1 MARPPAPRADTHP
14 TMRTPIGGRP
24 YRSDPSKCN
33 NNNDNNNNM
42 RTKRGG
48 QHGPRIHTT
57 RPHRQGTTT
66 NMDTCPVLKRTHG
79 SEYRTPHQSSTTY
92 ILALDPS
99 TPLIVD
105 TCRFR
110 ACAPTRTSEPCP
122 NLGLDLWCRGTC
134 VSLLVKLRR
143 YLWGISIQLLI
154 RLMCVISQQMAI
166 FLYFYSECVIE
177 PQH

>member
-1 MARPPAPRADTHP
+1 MARPPEPRADTHT
-14 TMRTPIGGRP
+14 TMRTPIAGRP
-24 YRSDPSKCN
+24 YRNDPSNIKIVI
-33 NNNDNNNNM
+33 NDNNNNNM

-48 QHGPRIHTT
+48 QHRPRTHTT

-79 SEYRTPHQSSTTY
+79 SKDRTPHQSSTTY
-92 ILALDPS
+92 TLA
-99 TPLIVD
+99 LIVD

-134 VSLLVKLRR
+134 VRFAR
-143 YLWGISIQLLI
+143 
-154 RLMCVISQQMAI
+154 
-166 FLYFYSECVIE
+166 
-177 PQH
+177 